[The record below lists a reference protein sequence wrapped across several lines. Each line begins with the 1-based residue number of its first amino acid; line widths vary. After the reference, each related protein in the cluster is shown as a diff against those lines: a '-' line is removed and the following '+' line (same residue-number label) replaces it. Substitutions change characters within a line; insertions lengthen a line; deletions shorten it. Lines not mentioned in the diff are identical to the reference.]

1 MTQNKFIKGN
11 LRIIVAT
18 IAFGLGVNK
27 PDVRGVIHFNMPK
40 SIENYT
46 QVCVYIHKKLIFF
59 FFFFFFFFLFIIFI
73 FFFFFF

>member
-59 FFFFFFFFLFIIFI
+59 FFFFFFLKKKYNFI
-73 FFFFFF
+73 FFNSL